1 MDRVQYEALVVQDLV
16 NLHKEGK
23 LNLKPWYQRRSVWNT
38 NQKSYLINTL
48 HEKKPIP
55 AIYIRHSLDLKKEM
69 SIKEVV
75 DGQQRTRAILEYCGD
90 GFRSTHPSYDKKVL
104 FSELKRNHK
113 EFFLLTSIP
122 VGYLLGATD
131 QDVIDIFAR
140 INSVSKTLKTQEK
153 LNAEFSGEFKQ
164 FCVAEAVKRLSFWRD
179 YNVFSAIKIERME
192 EVNFI
197 SDVTIS
203 LLDELTDSSANK
215 TRKYYKDYDDD
226 FPYSLDISQ
235 RIDEVFDLLAS
246 IDVDAIKETIF
257 SRPPI
262 LFSLFI
268 AIDELEYAD
277 GPALEDILFDIDARF
292 NADEDVRTRGDN
304 AFVTACTSSTAR
316 QKQRNE
322 RHRYIKHFL
331 EK

>member
-1 MDRVQYEALVVQDLV
+1 MDRVQYEALVIQDLV

-23 LNLKPWYQRRSVWNT
+23 LNLSPWYQRRSVWNK

-55 AIYIRHSLDLKKEM
+55 ALYIRHSLDLEKER
-69 SIKEVV
+69 SIKELV
-75 DGQQRTRAILEYCGD
+75 DGQQRTRAILEYFD
-90 GFRSTHPSYDKKVL
+90 NEYSSSHPRYEKKV
-104 FSELKRNHK
+104 FFKDLKKSDK
-113 EFFLLTSIP
+113 ESFLLTSIP

-164 FCVAEAVKRLSFWRD
+164 FCVTQAVSRLSFWRD
-179 YNVFSAIKIERME
+179 YNIFSAVRIERME

-203 LLDELTDSSANK
+203 YLDGLTDSSAVK
-215 TRKYYKDYDDD
+215 TKKYYKEYDDEFQD
-226 FPYSLDISQ
+226 ALDISN
-235 RIDEVFDLLAS
+235 RLDEVFDLLVS
-246 IDVDAIKETIF
+246 IDISAIKETIF

-262 LFSLFI
+262 LFSLFVV
-268 AIDELEYAD
+268 IDELQTVDEQVLEE
-277 GPALEDILFDIDARF
+277 ALFEIDARF
-292 NADEDVRTRGDN
+292 NTEEDIRNKEDN
-304 AFVTACTSSTAR
+304 AFVTACLSSTPR
-316 QKQRNE
+316 QTQRNE
-322 RHRYIKHFL
+322 RHKYIKSFL
-331 EK
+331 AK